1 MRRLLLANLALL
13 ALAACKPAGVTEA
26 DRLCARAAAM
36 FDRCESRDE
45 ATAQQW
51 ELVIDRWRGLCRATF
66 TGETK
71 QLLPDALAL
80 WRDLSDEVKGS
91 LREQAS
97 CAANAASCEQYAA
110 CDRDR
115 ERRRGRP

>member
-1 MRRLLLANLALL
+1 M
-13 ALAACKPAGVTEA
+13 K
-26 DRLCARAAAM
+26 
-36 FDRCESRDE
+36 
-45 ATAQQW
+45 AQQW
-51 ELVIDRWRGLCRATF
+51 ELVIDRWRGLCRAVF

-80 WRDLSDEVKGS
+80 WRDFSDELKAG

-110 CDRDR
+110 CDSDR
-115 ERRRGRP
+115 PSRPGHR